1 MQPFFTSPSQSRAC
15 WSKNGECRNSE
26 GLGSSESDSKKTGTI
41 TAPHLKGLFSLL
53 SLAISKIPFFFYIFC
68 PENDGVRHFGT
79 STFVIAP
86 DKLARSL
93 QIAFF
98 LLINYVF
105 IPIFY
110 IGFKLQ
116 SSRRYWN
123 IYQIFHIWDGL
134 MLLNWTAT
142 TQKHKAGCKKI
153 NDTLKVDNLFFRI
166 FLYFYHLFLN
176 FRFAQLTPPIWENY
190 RNIYP
195 FVPIEIILDKKA

>member
-15 WSKNGECRNSE
+15 WSKNGECRNSK

-53 SLAISKIPFFFYIFC
+53 SLAISKFLFFFYIFC

-79 STFVIAP
+79 STFVIVP

-98 LLINYVF
+98 LLVNYVF

-110 IGFKLQ
+110 IGFILQ
-116 SSRRYWN
+116 YSRRYWN

-134 MLLNWTAT
+134 MLLNEPPQDKNT
-142 TQKHKAGCKKI
+142 KHVVRKSM
-153 NDTLKVDNLFFRI
+153 TLLKLTIYFLESFSTFTIFF
-166 FLYFYHLFLN
+166 
-176 FRFAQLTPPIWENY
+176 
-190 RNIYP
+190 
-195 FVPIEIILDKKA
+195 